1 MTLKYIEFTDID
13 RADYP
18 RELYSVYWELRIDT
32 DSLRWGARLWSYD
45 KPRSEENYLDE
56 AVGKAADSEL
66 AALEYMRAYVLNN
79 IEKYRRQ

>member
-1 MTLKYIEFTDID
+1 MTLKYLEFTDLD

-45 KPRSEENYLDE
+45 RQRTDDNYMDE
-56 AVGKAADSEL
+56 AVGKAADSEDS
-66 AALEYMRAYVLNN
+66 ALVFMRAWVLSR
-79 IEKYRRQ
+79 IEKYRRP